1 MAICADANIQ
11 LMDGTM
17 WMHGA
22 RTGRMEAVLG
32 DRLSP
37 HGIGPLKAVTS
48 TFCYSGGGCRRCS
61 AKVHG
66 AAPCVSEQGALA
78 FGGQAA
84 ARCTQMVLWGP
95 VPSTFALGF
104 RVQMQLCQAEQCCL
118 LLLTVN
124 AAFIQLSLPGAPNV
138 MCSLL
143 RCAMSAT
150 GAAVT
155 QAPTKPSCGRRKMV
169 VAARGA
175 SQDAQTI
182 PQAVMPL
189 NSSHEA
195 ISE

>member
-1 MAICADANIQ
+1 MDAWRKDRAHGGSAGRPTEPPRHWAPEGCHQ
-11 LMDGTM
+11 HLLLLRWGLQALQCQGPWGT
-17 WMHGA
+17 
-22 RTGRMEAVLG
+22 
-32 DRLSP
+32 
-37 HGIGPLKAVTS
+37 
-48 TFCYSGGGCRRCS
+48 
-61 AKVHG
+61 
-66 AAPCVSEQGALA
+66 PCVSEQGALA

-195 ISE
+195 ISK